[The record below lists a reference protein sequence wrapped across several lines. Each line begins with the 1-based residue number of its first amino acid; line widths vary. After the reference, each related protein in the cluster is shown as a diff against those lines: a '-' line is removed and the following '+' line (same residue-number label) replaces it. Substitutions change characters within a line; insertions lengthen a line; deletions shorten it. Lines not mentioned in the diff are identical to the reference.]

1 MALNIKNVGSGNK
14 NRIAQ
19 ENIEPGVYPARL
31 VQILDLGLQAQRP
44 FQGKDKPPA
53 QEIMLTYE
61 LVDEFM
67 KDEGGNDV
75 PAKPRWVSETLPF
88 YGLNADKAKSTQRYN
103 ALDPKGDYD
112 GDFTKAIG
120 SPCNVTIVNNAGKD
134 GKVYDNV
141 AVISAMRPKDAAA
154 CPELVNPTKVFD
166 CDNPDMDV
174 FNKLPE
180 WIQKKIK
187 ENLNYEGS
195 ALQKL
200 LGGSN
205 TTAPKALREQKQVQ
219 EVPVDREEVQDQD
232 DDAPY

>member
-1 MALNIKNVGSGNK
+1 MALNIKTAGNQNN

-31 VQILDLGLQAQRP
+31 VQIIDLGLQAQRP

-67 KDEGGNDV
+67 KDEDGNPV
-75 PAKPRWVSETLPF
+75 ENKPRWVSETLPF
-88 YGLNADKAKSTQRYN
+88 YGLHADKAKSTQRYL

-112 GDFTKAIG
+112 GDFTKAIE

-141 AVISAMRPKDAAA
+141 AHIAAMRPKDAIA
-154 CPELVNPTKVFD
+154 CPELVNPSKVFD

-195 ALQKL
+195 TLQKL
-200 LGGSN
+200 VGSSGAKSPATSKN
-205 TTAPKALREQKQVQ
+205 VQKAEQVDDADVAQ
-219 EVPVDREEVQDQD
+219 PVD

>member
-1 MALNIKNVGSGNK
+1 MALNIKTAGNQNN

-31 VQILDLGLQAQRP
+31 VQIIDLGLQAQRP

-67 KDEGGNDV
+67 KGENGEPLEN
-75 PAKPRWVSETLPF
+75 KPRWVSETLPF
-88 YGLNADKAKSTQRYN
+88 YGLHADKAKSTQRYL
-103 ALDPKGDYD
+103 ALDPKGDYE

-141 AVISAMRPKDAAA
+141 AHIAAMRPKDAVA
-154 CPELVNPTKVFD
+154 CPELVNPSKVFD

-195 ALQKL
+195 TLQKL
-200 LGGSN
+200 LGGG
-205 TTAPKALREQKQVQ
+205 KQKSDDKVPAKKQ
-219 EVPVDREEVQDQD
+219 EPEADVDGGAE

>member
-1 MALNIKNVGSGNK
+1 MALNIKTAGNQNN

-31 VQILDLGLQAQRP
+31 VQIIDLGLQAQRP

-67 KDEGGNDV
+67 KDENGEPLEN
-75 PAKPRWVSETLPF
+75 KPRWVSETLPF
-88 YGLNADKAKSTQRYN
+88 YGLHADKAKSTQRYL

-112 GDFTKAIG
+112 GDFTKAIE

-141 AVISAMRPKDAAA
+141 AHIAAMRPKDAVA
-154 CPELVNPTKVFD
+154 CPELVNPSKVFD

-200 LGGSN
+200 AGAGVPKTN
-205 TTAPKALREQKQVQ
+205 EKKAPPQLQPEAEA
-219 EVPVDREEVQDQD
+219 DGQD